1 MGGVIHRQAKPERWA
16 VLACRCGR
24 SMVHSS
30 LNFDP
35 ASSVALRFFVVF
47 RASEERLC
55 AASGQAHFLGSA
67 VEVIQQKRVVF
78 AHDFV
83 ELNVC
88 AFLVG

>member
-1 MGGVIHRQAKPERWA
+1 MLGVPC
-16 VLACRCGR
+16 LG
-24 SMVHSS
+24 VHFA
-30 LNFDP
+30 LNFDLVT
-35 ASSVALRFFVVF
+35 SVALRFFVVF

-55 AASGQAHFLGSA
+55 AAFGQAHFLGAA

>member
-1 MGGVIHRQAKPERWA
+1 MG
-16 VLACRCGR
+16 
-24 SMVHSS
+24 HSS
-30 LNFDP
+30 LNFDL
-35 ASSVALRFFVVF
+35 ASSVALRLFVVLG
-47 RASEERLC
+47 ASEERFC
-55 AASGQAHFLGSA
+55 AASGQAHFLGAA